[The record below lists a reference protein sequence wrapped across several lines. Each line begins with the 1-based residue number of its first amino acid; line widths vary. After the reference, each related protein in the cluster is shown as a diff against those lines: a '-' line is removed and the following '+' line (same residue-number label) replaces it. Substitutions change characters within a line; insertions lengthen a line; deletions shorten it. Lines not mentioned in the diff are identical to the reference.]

1 MGVAF
6 IVGKAQKGGFL
17 WEEAILFVVE
27 PSKKSKG
34 ILVALNFLDDAAV
47 VNLFGHGFGGA
58 HPDEAVEGVVVEFS
72 DRWTRLPSGPAKP
85 VSEAV
90 EDEQQLFVSEVLLV
104 AEVEEDEDHCVKGWV
119 L

>member
-1 MGVAF
+1 MCASSQIHTF
-6 IVGKAQKGGFL
+6 
-17 WEEAILFVVE
+17 
-27 PSKKSKG
+27 
-34 ILVALNFLDDAAV
+34 
-47 VNLFGHGFGGA
+47 
-58 HPDEAVEGVVVEFS
+58 
-72 DRWTRLPSGPAKP
+72 RWTRLPSGPAKP